1 MVDTSI
7 IWISA
12 SAIILLMLLLILRQQ
27 KLSHLQQILQQT
39 TLDYNQL
46 AEKFDALNTLK
57 NQLEQHIIKAQ
68 TESQGLQIRLNERD
82 EKISY
87 LTQELDEEQAR
98 HSSIAEQ
105 ITALKERFGIASAQ
119 AESLHTQLQHSQSQ
133 LLRKEQEQQH
143 LTEKL
148 TALSQELTGLKTTL
162 KKSIL
167 PSNNKISSNPNNSLA
182 WNFKISLIA
191 FWMKKAVLSAK
202 LIKARWK
209 PC

>member
-82 EKISY
+82 EKIS
-87 LTQELDEEQAR
+87 
-98 HSSIAEQ
+98 
-105 ITALKERFGIASAQ
+105 
-119 AESLHTQLQHSQSQ
+119 
-133 LLRKEQEQQH
+133 
-143 LTEKL
+143 
-148 TALSQELTGLKTTL
+148 
-162 KKSIL
+162 
-167 PSNNKISSNPNNSLA
+167 
-182 WNFKISLIA
+182 ISLKSL
-191 FWMKKAVLSAK
+191 MKNK
-202 LIKARWK
+202 LAIHPLQNKSLR
-209 PC
+209 